1 MQLFIALIA
10 GLLFGAGLTV
20 SQMVDPNKVL
30 NFLDITGQWDP
41 SLILVMGGA
50 LIVFGLGYQFW
61 VKRREKPVFGSTF
74 YVPTNQLIDKPL
86 ILGALLFGLGWGL
99 VGICPGPAVANLLSG
114 NIKVIG
120 FVVAMLAG
128 MQFSGTI
135 DRLLK

>member
-50 LIVFGLGYQFW
+50 LIVFGLGYQFL
-61 VKRREKPVFGSTF
+61 VKGRDKPVFGSTF